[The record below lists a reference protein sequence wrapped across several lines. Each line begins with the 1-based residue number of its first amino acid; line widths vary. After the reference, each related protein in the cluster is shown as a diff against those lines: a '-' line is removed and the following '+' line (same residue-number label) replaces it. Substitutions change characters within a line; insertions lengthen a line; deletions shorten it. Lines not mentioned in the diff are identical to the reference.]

1 VKLDALSAREAS
13 MFACLV
19 DATVAP
25 DGAMAAVGGTDAVT
39 FFDGYVR
46 DAPAINGVAMRA
58 LLYVLE
64 LAPVALGYGRR
75 LRRLP
80 REQRAGYLDRL
91 QRGPLA
97 LAAEPMLAIAK
108 LGYYGDDVVMRELG
122 YDADAVV
129 ARGRE
134 LRRDEA
140 RW

>member
-1 VKLDALSAREAS
+1 VKLDAVSPREAS

-19 DATVAP
+19 DAAVAP
-25 DGAMAAVGGTDAVT
+25 DGAMAPVAGTDAVA

-46 DAPAINGVAMRA
+46 DAPALNGAAMRA
-58 LLYVLE
+58 LLYVIE
-64 LAPVALGYGRR
+64 LGPLALGYGRR

-80 REQRAGYLDRL
+80 RERRAGYLDRL

-108 LGYYGDDVVMRELG
+108 LGYYGDDAVMRGLG

-134 LRRDEA
+134 LRREEV

>member
-1 VKLDALSAREAS
+1 

-25 DGAMAAVGGTDAVT
+25 DGGMAPVAHTDAVAY
-39 FFDGYVR
+39 FDDYVR
-46 DAPAINGVAMRA
+46 RAPPLNAAA
-58 LLYVLE
+58 LRVILHVIE
-64 LAPVALGYGRR
+64 LAPLALGYGGR

-80 REQRAGYLDRL
+80 REQRASCLARL
-91 QRGPLA
+91 QRGRLTLA
-97 LAAEPMLAIAK
+97 VEPMLALAK
-108 LGYYGDDVVMRELG
+108 LGYYGDDGVMRALG

-134 LRRDEA
+134 LRRVEA

>member
-1 VKLDALSAREAS
+1 L
-13 MFACLV
+13 
-19 DATVAP
+19 
-25 DGAMAAVGGTDAVT
+25 
-39 FFDGYVR
+39 
-46 DAPAINGVAMRA
+46 
-58 LLYVLE
+58 
-64 LAPVALGYGRR
+64 ALGYGRR

-80 REQRAGYLDRL
+80 RERRAGYLDRL

-108 LGYYGDDVVMRELG
+108 LGYYGDDAVMRGLG

-134 LRRDEA
+134 LRREEV

>member
-1 VKLDALSAREAS
+1 VKLDAVSAREAS

-25 DGAMAAVGGTDAVT
+25 DGAMAAVGGTDAVA

-46 DAPAINGVAMRA
+46 DAPAINGVALRA
-58 LLYVLE
+58 LLYMIE

-91 QRGPLA
+91 QSGPLS

-108 LGYYGDDVVMRELG
+108 LGYYGDDGVMRELG

-129 ARGRE
+129 ARGRR
-134 LRRDEA
+134 LRREEA

>member
-19 DATVAP
+19 DAAIAP
-25 DGAMAAVGGTDAVT
+25 DRAMAAVPGTDVVA

-46 DAPAINGVAMRA
+46 NAPALNAAAMRV
-58 LLYVLE
+58 LLYVIE
-64 LAPVALGYGRR
+64 LAPLALGYGRR

-80 REQRAGYLDRL
+80 REQRADCLDRL
-91 QRGPLA
+91 QRGRLA
-97 LAAEPMLAIAK
+97 LAAEPMLAIVK
-108 LGYYGDDVVMRELG
+108 LGYYGDDRVMRALG

-134 LRRDEA
+134 LRREEA